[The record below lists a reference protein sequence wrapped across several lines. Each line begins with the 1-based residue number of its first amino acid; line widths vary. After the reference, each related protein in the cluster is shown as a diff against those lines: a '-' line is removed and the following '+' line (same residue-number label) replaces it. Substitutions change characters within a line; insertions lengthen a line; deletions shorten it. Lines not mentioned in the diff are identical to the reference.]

1 MILNNRLSLSLQFMS
16 PTPTTQHS
24 FTKKY
29 FYLIILL
36 PIIFWAFAFPF
47 IKIGLEELNPVNL
60 TIMRLFTVCII
71 FLLLILIIPK
81 KFSPLQKK
89 DIIPLF
95 LLGFLGVV
103 IYHLGL
109 NYGELYISASVASLI
124 IATIPI
130 FTVIFGAVLLKEK
143 ITKKIVVGIPLSLTG
158 VIIISLTGT
167 AANPFE
173 ITYIS
178 AAVAV
183 LISALMGAGYTIM
196 GKKLLQ
202 RYSALSLT
210 VYAFLFGCLGL
221 IPLLSPSLIA
231 EVTSLTWS
239 GWGAVLF
246 LAVFPT
252 VIGYVLWYVA
262 LEIKTA
268 SEISVFLYFIPVLS
282 TFISYFLFQESI
294 TWLFVFGAALV
305 IGGLI
310 IVNIQ
315 RSKII
320 KMG

>member
-1 MILNNRLSLSLQFMS
+1 MS
-16 PTPTTQHS
+16 PFQNAQHS

-29 FYLIILL
+29 FYVIILL
-36 PIIFWAFAFPF
+36 PIVFWAFAFPF
-47 IKIGLEELNPVNL
+47 IKIGLEELSPINL

-71 FLLLILIIPK
+71 FLLLIVIIPR

-95 LLGFLGVV
+95 LLGFLGLV

-109 NYGELYISASVASLI
+109 NYGEIYISASAASLI

-130 FTVIFGAVLLKEK
+130 FTVIFAVVFLKEK
-143 ITKKIVVGIPLSLTG
+143 ITKKIAIGIPLSLTG
-158 VIIISLTGT
+158 VVIISLTGT
-167 AANPFE
+167 STSPFE

-178 AAVAV
+178 AAAAV

-210 VYAFLFGCLGL
+210 VYAFLFGSLGL
-221 IPLLSPSLIA
+221 LPLLSPSLIVEA
-231 EVTSLTWS
+231 TSLTLR

-246 LAVFPT
+246 LAILPT
-252 VIGYVLWYVA
+252 VVGYVLWYVA
-262 LEIKTA
+262 LEIKSA

-282 TFISYFLFQESI
+282 TIISYFLFQESI
-294 TWLFVFGAALV
+294 TWLFVLGGSLV

-315 RSKII
+315 KSKVLH
-320 KMG
+320 